1 MIIYYLILILFLLL
15 INFIIFN
22 NNYLCLLISCLFL
35 LLMILID
42 KKYYIDLLKTKDETK
57 LLNSFF
63 DLVIILNNKYYG
75 KKLINEAFKKSFKNG
90 DIANFEND
98 KFDIICYSINKNISL
113 STLINIINLLKE
125 DNRLIDK
132 DIKIIDYMRYIL
144 LFVILNTLLLI
155 FIHPAFNDFFIN
167 KRGFIIIL
175 IVYCLFL
182 IIYLILCRIIYLK
195 NNSNNRYLLYF
206 KCYCLI
212 NNPID
217 EFDNFCLISK
227 EFGESIYTIKKAI
240 IEKNDDYLMRFI
252 FERKKEKELI
262 IYIINTLKENKL
274 IEENYLIKKDM
285 MEGENIVKIFIL
297 LYLLCIIYI
306 YMFEVI
312 YI

>member
-1 MIIYYLILILFLLL
+1 
-15 INFIIFN
+15 
-22 NNYLCLLISCLFL
+22 
-35 LLMILID
+35 MILID
-42 KKYYIDLLKTKDETK
+42 KKNYIYLLKIKDETK

-63 DLVIILNNKYYG
+63 DLIIVLYNKYSG
-75 KKLINEAFKKSFKNG
+75 KKLINEAYQNSFKNV
-90 DIANFEND
+90 DITNFKNY
-98 KFDIICYSINKNISL
+98 KFDIICHSINRNISI

-125 DNRLIDK
+125 DNKFIDK
-132 DIKIIDYMRYIL
+132 DVKIIDYMRYIL
-144 LFVILNTLLLI
+144 LFIIINTFLLI
-155 FIHPAFNDFFIN
+155 IIHPAFNDFFMN

-175 IVYCLFL
+175 LIYLLFL
-182 IIYLILCRIIYLK
+182 LIYLILCRFIYLK

-227 EFGESIYTIKKAI
+227 KFGESIYSIKKAI

-252 FERKKEKELI
+252 FERKKDKELI
-262 IYIINTLKENKL
+262 VYIINTLKENKY
-274 IEENYLIKKDM
+274 IEENYLIKKDPI
-285 MEGENIVKIFIL
+285 EEKYIVKIFIL
-297 LYLLCIIYI
+297 LYLLCIIFI